1 MAGYEKN
8 YDLSTSKP
16 SIPSSTKN
24 SVFNRSVTIHSST
37 NSFSK
42 RAYASSMVDRNV
54 NPGKK
59 WYISIESAGTSFK
72 GKVSKLR
79 TLFESQKSINRDTS
93 INSKNNNCQS
103 SLSNDSSFQSQLRNM
118 KLRPTKSFSTDFKDS
133 WSILDASTIRFPGT
147 EDRVVIF
154 FTSLRGI
161 RRTYEDC
168 YSVRMILKAY
178 KVFVDERDVSMDNAY
193 KKELLG
199 LLGEKNVVSLPQVFI
214 KGRYVG
220 GVDVIR
226 QLNET
231 GELRKILQV
240 LPMRERRFVCD
251 SCGDVRFLP
260 CSNCSGS
267 RKLFDEDEGVIKRCL
282 ECNENGLIR
291 CPECCL

>member
-1 MAGYEKN
+1 MTGYEKN
-8 YDLSTSKP
+8 YDLSTTKP
-16 SIPSSTKN
+16 SIPSSTKT
-24 SVFNRSVTIHSST
+24 SVFNRSITIHSST

-42 RAYASSMVDRNV
+42 KAYASSIVDRNA

-59 WYISIESAGTSFK
+59 WYNSIESAGTSFK

-79 TLFESQKSINRDTS
+79 TLFESQKSINCDTS
-93 INSKNNNCQS
+93 SNSKNNICQS
-103 SLSNDSSFQSQLRNM
+103 SSNDGSFQSQLRNM

-168 YSVRMILKAY
+168 YAVRMILKAY

-291 CPECCL
+291 CPECCS